1 MRGSSSK
8 LGSAL
13 AGLANQEET
22 ETLRTCSKEPL
33 FFCRRASPLSCFPA
47 QPDSLLS
54 HTSHWTIPIIFTH
67 CLLYRHLVFKHND
80 ITLSKINNF
89 KNDNKSSPVTPR
101 LEGTG
106 RLY

>member
-33 FFCRRASPLSCFPA
+33 FFCRRASPLSCSTGFPA
-47 QPDSLLS
+47 ISHKSLDDPNYIYPLPS
-54 HTSHWTIPIIFTH
+54 ISTFGIQTQ
-67 CLLYRHLVFKHND
+67 
-80 ITLSKINNF
+80 
-89 KNDNKSSPVTPR
+89 
-101 LEGTG
+101 
-106 RLY
+106 